1 MSALI
6 ALFTTLSVF
15 LQVFIYFFQY
25 VEKNHFRWQHIVSL
39 PSFFYGCHFYRKIL
53 NPVLACRLLINS
65 LTTCDFD
72 NVGAGLPRRPLA
84 TRLLGAVVIAV
95 CLFTLSLPMQR
106 LAELHV
112 FVIVINFI
120 HIVLVCLSTTFF
132 TFFYSERR
140 RKNVKDE

>member
-1 MSALI
+1 MNRKTCREVKWISALI
-6 ALFTTLSVF
+6 ALFTTISMCF
-15 LQVFIYFFQY
+15 LRPDGCRVWF
-25 VEKNHFRWQHIVSL
+25 
-39 PSFFYGCHFYRKIL
+39 PSTMSS
-53 NPVLACRLLINS
+53 A
-65 LTTCDFD
+65 DD
-72 NVGAGLPRRPLA
+72 EVGAGLLRRPLA

-132 TFFYSERR
+132 TFFYSERY
-140 RKNVKDE
+140 RKNLKEE